1 MHNYQITEQLGAFE
15 ARAWSPPPSP
25 TPHLI
30 YRTQYLPGSRIIIA
44 EVSCAYPWALQP
56 ASRC

>member
-30 YRTQYLPGSRIIIA
+30 YRTQYLPGSQIIIA
-44 EVSCAYPWALQP
+44 EVSCAYP
-56 ASRC
+56 